1 MGAHRRARS
10 ARAAARVALCVVA
23 LLAAASGASA
33 VSLSETDKR
42 AAHESHHAR
51 KARLREELAA
61 AELATREKYEAKV
74 SSLERTTERL
84 RREAEET
91 VASLSAERD
100 AMSRNLTKYKRGLL
114 NLDAKRK
121 SETETLRAE
130 TERLRAER
138 EELQAKLE
146 QALDD
151 ALSATKAAADAK
163 RESRAIARAAK
174 TEGASAETKRN
185 VDETSTAADARTS
198 SSAAIG
204 LVAGVAETVSGA
216 LARAAHLA
224 TRAGHALRPRNA
236 LRVIAAV
243 ARDVG
248 WLPLAAS
255 ATDDDAAACLAAV
268 VAAAALGA
276 LAAKGAAAA
285 ERLARG
291 ASWVSARASDGS
303 GFWGSLGAGRVGRR
317 TRTPPAFPSD
327 AYEGEAPREGEAS
340 DSDEY
345 ELVDDDA
352 SNPSLPDSPTRAAAD
367 AARSFDAAPEAF
379 ERSMRSSGSEV
390 FENLSP
396 GSEREN
402 REVGVSARV
411 AALEASVARGEV
423 SPGEG
428 SPGLEPDAGFFAF
441 ASSGASPPPPL
452 GDSEPP
458 LGDSEPPLGDS
469 PSAAFETPAARA
481 ARATRREAKSRET
494 PTSKSDW
501 PASSPPIRDGALKSA
516 LRRLAEALATPKTA
530 RAGHGGTPDPAR
542 TSARAPETPASRRA
556 EKTNVAYVDDVDDDD
571 AANRKKSAAETAR
584 AAVETPPAFEPHPGS
599 RRRLERAHQPSPASV
614 AKKSPANVT
623 SASLVRTPAPAAAG
637 GRTPGSGDSASSADR
652 GGGAS
657 SLSSLGPAPTRA
669 RAPVTPRDRMVA
681 YSQKLRRGVP
691 VEIPALDARVSPWGG
706 DAVVAGGVRHPRGW
720 AS

>member
-138 EELQAKLE
+138 EELQSKLE

-163 RESRAIARAAK
+163 RESLRFRGIARAAK
-174 TEGASAETKRN
+174 TEGASAETRRN
-185 VDETSTAADARTS
+185 VDEIPTSDSDARSS

-216 LARAAHLA
+216 LARAARLA

-243 ARDVG
+243 ARDAG
-248 WLPLAAS
+248 WLPLAAT

-276 LAAKGAAAA
+276 LAAKGASAA

-291 ASWVSARASDGS
+291 ASWVSARASDDWM

-317 TRTPPAFPSD
+317 TRPPPAFPSD
-327 AYEGEAPREGEAS
+327 ASEYSEAPRSAS

-352 SNPSLPDSPTRAAAD
+352 SNPSLPGSPTRAAAD

-379 ERSMRSSGSEV
+379 ERSMRSPGSER
-390 FENLSP
+390 ENLSP

-402 REVGVSARV
+402 LVGVSARV
-411 AALEASVARGEV
+411 AALEASAARGEV

-428 SPGLEPDAGFFAF
+428 SPGLEPDVGFFAF

-458 LGDSEPPLGDS
+458 LGDSEPPLGAS
-469 PSAAFETPAARA
+469 PSAAFEKRK
-481 ARATRREAKSRET
+481 AKSRET

-556 EKTNVAYVDDVDDDD
+556 EKTNGACVVDVDDVDD

-584 AAVETPPAFEPHPGS
+584 AAVETPPAFEPGEPHPGS
-599 RRRLERAHQPSPASV
+599 RRRLERAHKSSPASV

-657 SLSSLGPAPTRA
+657 SLFSLGPAPTRA

>member
-138 EELQAKLE
+138 EELQSKLE

-174 TEGASAETKRN
+174 TKGASAENVDGKRN
-185 VDETSTAADARTS
+185 VDEIPTSDSDARSS

-216 LARAAHLA
+216 LARAARLA
-224 TRAGHALRPRNA
+224 KRAGHALRPRNA

-243 ARDVG
+243 ARDAG
-248 WLPLAAS
+248 WLPLAAT

-276 LAAKGAAAA
+276 LAAKGASAA

-291 ASWVSARASDGS
+291 ASWVSARASDDWM

-317 TRTPPAFPSD
+317 TRPPPAFPSD
-327 AYEGEAPREGEAS
+327 ASEYSEAPRSAS

-352 SNPSLPDSPTRAAAD
+352 SNPSLPGSPTRAAAD

-379 ERSMRSSGSEV
+379 ERSM
-390 FENLSP
+390 LSP

-402 REVGVSARV
+402 LSRGSERENLVGVSARV
-411 AALEASVARGEV
+411 AALEASAARGEV

-428 SPGLEPDAGFFAF
+428 SPGLEPDVGFFAF

-458 LGDSEPPLGDS
+458 LGDSEPPLGAS
-469 PSAAFETPAARA
+469 PSAAFEKRK
-481 ARATRREAKSRET
+481 AKSRET

-556 EKTNVAYVDDVDDDD
+556 EKTNGACVVDVDDVDD

-584 AAVETPPAFEPHPGS
+584 AAVETPPAFEPGEPHPGS
-599 RRRLERAHQPSPASV
+599 RRRLERAHKSSPASV

-657 SLSSLGPAPTRA
+657 SLFSLGPAPTRA

>member
-138 EELQAKLE
+138 EELQSKLE

-163 RESRAIARAAK
+163 RESLRFRGIARAAK
-174 TEGASAETKRN
+174 TEGASAETRRN
-185 VDETSTAADARTS
+185 VDEIPTSDSDARSS

-216 LARAAHLA
+216 LARAARLA

-243 ARDVG
+243 ARDAG
-248 WLPLAAS
+248 WLPLAAT

-276 LAAKGAAAA
+276 LAAKGASAA

-291 ASWVSARASDGS
+291 ASWVSARASDDWM

-317 TRTPPAFPSD
+317 TRPPPAFPSD
-327 AYEGEAPREGEAS
+327 ASEYSEAPRSAS

-352 SNPSLPDSPTRAAAD
+352 SNPSFPGSPTRAAAD

-379 ERSMRSSGSEV
+379 ERSMRS
-390 FENLSP
+390 P

-402 REVGVSARV
+402 LSRGSERENLVGVSARV
-411 AALEASVARGEV
+411 AALEASAARGEV

-428 SPGLEPDAGFFAF
+428 SPGLEPDVGFFAF

-458 LGDSEPPLGDS
+458 LGDSEPPLGAS
-469 PSAAFETPAARA
+469 PSAAFEKRK
-481 ARATRREAKSRET
+481 AKSRET

-556 EKTNVAYVDDVDDDD
+556 EKTNGACVVDVDDVDD
-571 AANRKKSAAETAR
+571 AANRKKNAAETAR
-584 AAVETPPAFEPHPGS
+584 AAVETPPAFEPGEPHPGS
-599 RRRLERAHQPSPASV
+599 RRRLERAHKSSPASV

-657 SLSSLGPAPTRA
+657 SLFSLGPAPTRA

>member
-138 EELQAKLE
+138 EELQSKLE

-163 RESRAIARAAK
+163 RESLRFRGIARAAK
-174 TEGASAETKRN
+174 TEGASAETRRN
-185 VDETSTAADARTS
+185 VDEIPTSDSDARSS

-216 LARAAHLA
+216 LARAARLA

-243 ARDVG
+243 ARDAG
-248 WLPLAAS
+248 WLPLAAT

-276 LAAKGAAAA
+276 LAAKGASAA

-291 ASWVSARASDGS
+291 ASWVSARASDDWM
-303 GFWGSLGAGRVGRR
+303 GFLGSLGAGRVGRR
-317 TRTPPAFPSD
+317 TRPPPAFPSD
-327 AYEGEAPREGEAS
+327 ASEYSEAPRSAS

-352 SNPSLPDSPTRAAAD
+352 SNPSFPGSPTRAAAD

-379 ERSMRSSGSEV
+379 ERSMRS
-390 FENLSP
+390 P

-402 REVGVSARV
+402 LVGVSARV
-411 AALEASVARGEV
+411 AALEASAARGEV

-428 SPGLEPDAGFFAF
+428 SPGLEPDVGFFAF

-458 LGDSEPPLGDS
+458 LGDSEPPLGAS
-469 PSAAFETPAARA
+469 PSAAFEKRK
-481 ARATRREAKSRET
+481 AKSRET

-556 EKTNVAYVDDVDDDD
+556 EKTNGACVVDVDDVDD
-571 AANRKKSAAETAR
+571 AANRKKNAAETAR
-584 AAVETPPAFEPHPGS
+584 AAVETPPAFEPGEPHPGS
-599 RRRLERAHQPSPASV
+599 RRRLERAHKSSPASV

-657 SLSSLGPAPTRA
+657 SLFSLGPAPTRA

>member
-138 EELQAKLE
+138 EELQSKLE

-174 TEGASAETKRN
+174 TEGASAETRRN
-185 VDETSTAADARTS
+185 VDEIPTSDSDARSS

-216 LARAAHLA
+216 LARAARLA

-243 ARDVG
+243 ARDAG
-248 WLPLAAS
+248 WLPLAAT
-255 ATDDDAAACLAAV
+255 ANDDDAAACLAAV

-276 LAAKGAAAA
+276 LAAKGASAA

-291 ASWVSARASDGS
+291 ASWVSARASDDWM
-303 GFWGSLGAGRVGRR
+303 GFWGSLGAGRGVGRR
-317 TRTPPAFPSD
+317 TRPPPAFPSD
-327 AYEGEAPREGEAS
+327 AYSEAPRSAS
-340 DSDEY
+340 DESDEY

-352 SNPSLPDSPTRAAAD
+352 SNPSLPGSPTRAAAD

-379 ERSMRSSGSEV
+379 ERSMRS
-390 FENLSP
+390 P

-402 REVGVSARV
+402 LVGVSARV
-411 AALEASVARGEV
+411 AELEASAARGEV

-428 SPGLEPDAGFFAF
+428 SPGLEPDVGFFAF

-452 GDSEPP
+452 GGSEPP
-458 LGDSEPPLGDS
+458 LGAS
-469 PSAAFETPAARA
+469 PSAAFEKRK
-481 ARATRREAKSRET
+481 AKSRET

-556 EKTNVAYVDDVDDDD
+556 EKTNGACVVDVDDVDD

-584 AAVETPPAFEPHPGS
+584 AAVETPPAFEPGEPHPGS
-599 RRRLERAHQPSPASV
+599 RRRLERAHKSSPASV

-657 SLSSLGPAPTRA
+657 SLFSLGPAPTRA

>member
-138 EELQAKLE
+138 EELQSKLE

-163 RESRAIARAAK
+163 RESLRFRGIARAAK
-174 TEGASAETKRN
+174 TEGASAENETRRN
-185 VDETSTAADARTS
+185 VDEIPTSDSDARSS

-216 LARAAHLA
+216 LARAARLA

-243 ARDVG
+243 ARDAG
-248 WLPLAAS
+248 WLPLAAT

-276 LAAKGAAAA
+276 LAAKGASAA

-291 ASWVSARASDGS
+291 ASWVSARASDDWM

-317 TRTPPAFPSD
+317 TRPPPAFPSD
-327 AYEGEAPREGEAS
+327 ASEYSEAPRSAS

-352 SNPSLPDSPTRAAAD
+352 SNPSFPGSPTRAAAD

-379 ERSMRSSGSEV
+379 ERSMRS
-390 FENLSP
+390 P

-402 REVGVSARV
+402 LSRGSERENLVGVSARV
-411 AALEASVARGEV
+411 AALEASAARGEV

-428 SPGLEPDAGFFAF
+428 LPGLEPDVGFFAF

-452 GDSEPP
+452 GDSDPP
-458 LGDSEPPLGDS
+458 LGAS
-469 PSAAFETPAARA
+469 PSAAFEKRK
-481 ARATRREAKSRET
+481 AKSRET

-556 EKTNVAYVDDVDDDD
+556 EKTNGACVVDVDDVDD
-571 AANRKKSAAETAR
+571 AANRKKAR
-584 AAVETPPAFEPHPGS
+584 GDGES
-599 RRRLERAHQPSPASV
+599 RRRDPAGVRAGRASPGFSPPAGSELISRLQLPSLRNPPRERDERVARAHAG
-614 AKKSPANVT
+614 
-623 SASLVRTPAPAAAG
+623 AG
-637 GRTPGSGDSASSADR
+637 GGGRAHARGSGDSASSADR

-657 SLSSLGPAPTRA
+657 SLFSLGPAPTRA

>member
-138 EELQAKLE
+138 EELQSKLE

-174 TEGASAETKRN
+174 TEGASAENVDGKRN
-185 VDETSTAADARTS
+185 VDEIPTSDSDARSS

-216 LARAAHLA
+216 LARAARLA
-224 TRAGHALRPRNA
+224 TRAGPALRPRNA

-243 ARDVG
+243 ARDAG
-248 WLPLAAS
+248 WLPLAAT

-276 LAAKGAAAA
+276 LAAKGASAA

-291 ASWVSARASDGS
+291 ASWVSARASDDWM

-317 TRTPPAFPSD
+317 TRPPPAFPSD
-327 AYEGEAPREGEAS
+327 ASEYSEAPRSAS

-352 SNPSLPDSPTRAAAD
+352 SNPSLPGSPTRAAAD

-379 ERSMRSSGSEV
+379 ERSMRSPGSER
-390 FENLSP
+390 ENLSP

-402 REVGVSARV
+402 LVGVSARV
-411 AALEASVARGEV
+411 AALEASAARGEV

-428 SPGLEPDAGFFAF
+428 SPGLEPDVGFFAF

-458 LGDSEPPLGDS
+458 LGDSEPPLGAS
-469 PSAAFETPAARA
+469 PSAAFEKRK
-481 ARATRREAKSRET
+481 AKSRET

-556 EKTNVAYVDDVDDDD
+556 EKTNGACVVDVDDVDD

-584 AAVETPPAFEPHPGS
+584 AAVETPPAFEPGEPHPGS
-599 RRRLERAHQPSPASV
+599 RRRLERAHKSSPASV

-657 SLSSLGPAPTRA
+657 SLFSLGPAPTRA

>member
-138 EELQAKLE
+138 EELQSKLE

-163 RESRAIARAAK
+163 RESLRFRGIARAAK
-174 TEGASAETKRN
+174 TEGASAETRRN
-185 VDETSTAADARTS
+185 VDEIPTSDSDARSS

-216 LARAAHLA
+216 LARAARLA

-243 ARDVG
+243 ARDAG
-248 WLPLAAS
+248 WLPLAAT

-276 LAAKGAAAA
+276 LAAKGASAA

-291 ASWVSARASDGS
+291 ASWVSARASDDWM

-317 TRTPPAFPSD
+317 TRPPPAFPSD
-327 AYEGEAPREGEAS
+327 ASEYSEAPRSAS

-352 SNPSLPDSPTRAAAD
+352 SNPSLPGSPTRAAAD

-379 ERSMRSSGSEV
+379 ERSMRSPRSER
-390 FENLSP
+390 ENLSP

-402 REVGVSARV
+402 LVGVSARV
-411 AALEASVARGEV
+411 AALEASAARGEV

-428 SPGLEPDAGFFAF
+428 SPGLEPDVGFFAF

-452 GDSEPP
+452 GGSEPP
-458 LGDSEPPLGDS
+458 LGAS
-469 PSAAFETPAARA
+469 PSAAFEKRK
-481 ARATRREAKSRET
+481 AKSRET

-556 EKTNVAYVDDVDDDD
+556 EKTNGACVVDVDDVDD
-571 AANRKKSAAETAR
+571 AANRKKSAAETA
-584 AAVETPPAFEPHPGS
+584 
-599 RRRLERAHQPSPASV
+599 
-614 AKKSPANVT
+614 
-623 SASLVRTPAPAAAG
+623 
-637 GRTPGSGDSASSADR
+637 
-652 GGGAS
+652 
-657 SLSSLGPAPTRA
+657 
-669 RAPVTPRDRMVA
+669 
-681 YSQKLRRGVP
+681 
-691 VEIPALDARVSPWGG
+691 
-706 DAVVAGGVRHPRGW
+706 
-720 AS
+720 

>member
-138 EELQAKLE
+138 EELQSKLE

-163 RESRAIARAAK
+163 RESLRFRGIARAAK
-174 TEGASAETKRN
+174 TEGASAETRRN
-185 VDETSTAADARTS
+185 VDEIPTSDSDARSS

-216 LARAAHLA
+216 LARVARLA

-243 ARDVG
+243 ARDAG
-248 WLPLAAS
+248 WLPLAAT

-276 LAAKGAAAA
+276 LAAKGASAA

-291 ASWVSARASDGS
+291 ASWVSARASDDWM

-317 TRTPPAFPSD
+317 TRPPPAFPSD
-327 AYEGEAPREGEAS
+327 ASEYSEAPRSAS

-352 SNPSLPDSPTRAAAD
+352 SNPSFPGSPTRAAAD

-379 ERSMRSSGSEV
+379 ERSMRS
-390 FENLSP
+390 P

-402 REVGVSARV
+402 LSRGSERENLVGVSARV
-411 AALEASVARGEV
+411 AALEASAARGEV

-428 SPGLEPDAGFFAF
+428 SPGLEPDVGFFAF

-458 LGDSEPPLGDS
+458 LGAS
-469 PSAAFETPAARA
+469 PSAAFEKRK
-481 ARATRREAKSRET
+481 AKSRET

-556 EKTNVAYVDDVDDDD
+556 EKTNGACVVDVDDVDD

-584 AAVETPPAFEPHPGS
+584 AAVETPPAFEPGEPHPGS
-599 RRRLERAHQPSPASV
+599 RRRLERAHKSSPASV

-657 SLSSLGPAPTRA
+657 SLFSLGPAPTRA

>member
-138 EELQAKLE
+138 EELHSKLE

-163 RESRAIARAAK
+163 RESLRFRGIARAAK
-174 TEGASAETKRN
+174 TEGASAETRRN
-185 VDETSTAADARTS
+185 VDEIPTSDSDARSS

-216 LARAAHLA
+216 LARAARLA

-243 ARDVG
+243 ARDAG
-248 WLPLAAS
+248 WLPLAAT

-276 LAAKGAAAA
+276 LAAKGASAA

-291 ASWVSARASDGS
+291 ASWVSARASDDWM

-317 TRTPPAFPSD
+317 TRPPPAFPSD
-327 AYEGEAPREGEAS
+327 ASEYSEAPRSAS

-352 SNPSLPDSPTRAAAD
+352 SNPSFPGSPTRAAAD

-379 ERSMRSSGSEV
+379 ERSMRS
-390 FENLSP
+390 P

-402 REVGVSARV
+402 LSRGSERENLVGVSARV
-411 AALEASVARGEV
+411 AALEASAARGEV

-428 SPGLEPDAGFFAF
+428 SPGLEPDVGFFAF

-458 LGDSEPPLGDS
+458 LGDSEPPLGAS
-469 PSAAFETPAARA
+469 PSAAFEKRK
-481 ARATRREAKSRET
+481 AKSRET

-556 EKTNVAYVDDVDDDD
+556 EKTNGACVVDVDDVDD

-584 AAVETPPAFEPHPGS
+584 AAVETPPAFEPGEPHPGS
-599 RRRLERAHQPSPASV
+599 RRRLERAHKSSPASV

-657 SLSSLGPAPTRA
+657 SLFSLGPAPTRA

>member
-138 EELQAKLE
+138 EELQSKLE

-174 TEGASAETKRN
+174 TEGASAENVDGKRN
-185 VDETSTAADARTS
+185 VDEIPTSDSDARSS

-216 LARAAHLA
+216 LARAARLA

-243 ARDVG
+243 ARDAG
-248 WLPLAAS
+248 WLPLAAT

-276 LAAKGAAAA
+276 LAAKGASAA

-291 ASWVSARASDGS
+291 ASWVSARASDDWM

-317 TRTPPAFPSD
+317 TRPPPAFPSD
-327 AYEGEAPREGEAS
+327 ASEYSEAPRSAS

-352 SNPSLPDSPTRAAAD
+352 SNPSLPGSPTRAAAD

-379 ERSMRSSGSEV
+379 ERSMRS
-390 FENLSP
+390 P

-402 REVGVSARV
+402 LSRGSERENLVGVSARV
-411 AALEASVARGEV
+411 AALEASAARGEV

-428 SPGLEPDAGFFAF
+428 SPGLEPDVGFFAF

-458 LGDSEPPLGDS
+458 LGDSEPPLGAS
-469 PSAAFETPAARA
+469 PSAAFEKRK
-481 ARATRREAKSRET
+481 AKSRET

-556 EKTNVAYVDDVDDDD
+556 EKTNGACVVDVDDVDD

-584 AAVETPPAFEPHPGS
+584 AAVETPPAFEPGEPHPGS
-599 RRRLERAHQPSPASV
+599 RRRLERAHKSSPASV

-657 SLSSLGPAPTRA
+657 SLFSLGPAPTRA

>member
-185 VDETSTAADARTS
+185 VDEILTSTAADARTS

-327 AYEGEAPREGEAS
+327 AYEGEAPRSAS

-379 ERSMRSSGSEV
+379 ELSMRSSGSEV

-411 AALEASVARGEV
+411 AALEASSARGEV

-441 ASSGASPPPPL
+441 ASAGPSPP
-452 GDSEPP
+452 PP

-530 RAGHGGTPDPAR
+530 RAGHGGTPRDPAR

-571 AANRKKSAAETAR
+571 AANRNKSAAETAR

>member
-138 EELQAKLE
+138 EELQSKLE

-163 RESRAIARAAK
+163 RESLRFRGIARAAK
-174 TEGASAETKRN
+174 TEGASAETRRN
-185 VDETSTAADARTS
+185 VDEIPTSDSDARSS

-216 LARAAHLA
+216 LARVARLA

-243 ARDVG
+243 ARDAG
-248 WLPLAAS
+248 WLPLAAT
-255 ATDDDAAACLAAV
+255 ANDDDAAACLAAV

-276 LAAKGAAAA
+276 LAAKGASAA

-291 ASWVSARASDGS
+291 ASWVSARASDDWM

-317 TRTPPAFPSD
+317 TRPPPAFPSD
-327 AYEGEAPREGEAS
+327 ASEYSEAPRSAS

-352 SNPSLPDSPTRAAAD
+352 SNPSFPGSPTRAAAD

-379 ERSMRSSGSEV
+379 ERSMRS
-390 FENLSP
+390 P

-402 REVGVSARV
+402 LSRGSERENLVGVSARV
-411 AALEASVARGEV
+411 AALEASAARGEV

-428 SPGLEPDAGFFAF
+428 SPGLEPDVGFFAF

-452 GDSEPP
+452 GGSEPP
-458 LGDSEPPLGDS
+458 LGAS
-469 PSAAFETPAARA
+469 PSAAFEKRK
-481 ARATRREAKSRET
+481 AKSRET

-556 EKTNVAYVDDVDDDD
+556 EKTNGACVVDVDDVDD
-571 AANRKKSAAETAR
+571 AANRKKNAAETAR
-584 AAVETPPAFEPHPGS
+584 AAVETPPAFEPGEPHPGS
-599 RRRLERAHQPSPASV
+599 RRRLERAHKSSPASV

-657 SLSSLGPAPTRA
+657 SLFSLGPAPTRA

>member
-84 RREAEET
+84 RREAEDT

-174 TEGASAETKRN
+174 TEGASAATKRN
-185 VDETSTAADARTS
+185 VDETSTSDARTT

-204 LVAGVAETVSGA
+204 RAVAGVAETVSGA

-243 ARDVG
+243 ARDLG

-303 GFWGSLGAGRVGRR
+303 GFWDSLGAGRVGRR

-327 AYEGEAPREGEAS
+327 AYEGEAPRSAS

-379 ERSMRSSGSEV
+379 ERSMRSSGSER
-390 FENLSP
+390 ENL
-396 GSEREN
+396 
-402 REVGVSARV
+402 VGVSARV
-411 AALEASVARGEV
+411 AALEASAARGEV

-494 PTSKSDW
+494 PVSKSDW

-584 AAVETPPAFEPHPGS
+584 AAVETPPAFEPHPGEPHPGS

-614 AKKSPANVT
+614 TKKSPANVT
-623 SASLVRTPAPAAAG
+623 SASLVRTPAPAPAG